1 MSRPLLALVLAAF
14 SALSLWSLAKVGFI
28 GIWTGQFHPG
38 GYQVLAD
45 LIILNVFAMVM
56 IWQDAQRTGR
66 NALPF
71 LGITFVL
78 FSFGPLLYWLTAP
91 QSAKSAA

>member
-1 MSRPLLALVLAAF
+1 
-14 SALSLWSLAKVGFI
+14 LAKVGFV

-45 LIILNVFAMVM
+45 LIILNTFAMVM

-71 LGITFVL
+71 LVITLVL
-78 FSFGPLLYWLTAP
+78 FSFGPLLYCLLAP
-91 QSAKSAA
+91 KSATSAA